1 MKVGLVGYSGSGKS
15 TVFTWLTGVVHDQS
29 AALRGQTGV
38 ARIPDT
44 RLIWLSDQFKPKKTT
59 YATLELVDTP
69 GLQVGDTKDNPRRL
83 GILREA
89 DGLLVVLNGYNGDPA
104 KELDNFRADCILADL
119 EIVSNRIPRVEAQ
132 LKKNKTLKEKEVDQ
146 LELDTLRK
154 VAVELEAGKSLAQM
168 GLPDAEEK
176 IIRAFQLLTLKPELV
191 LVNQG
196 DVDQPIPPYVLEL
209 SPHAMAAPV
218 KLEME
223 LLELPEADRASFMA
237 DLGMTA
243 LSRERI
249 LREIFYGMGRIV
261 FLTCGEDECRSW
273 AITKG
278 VPAQLAAGA
287 IHTDL
292 SAGFVRAEVIGFE
305 EYQKVGSFKEAK
317 AKGVLRLEGKT
328 YVVQDGDIMN
338 ILANK

>member
-15 TVFTWLTGVVHDQS
+15 TVFTWLTGVQS
-29 AALRGQTGV
+29 DPAAAQRGQTGV
-38 ARIPDT
+38 ARIPDS
-44 RLIWLSDQFKPKKTT
+44 RLAWLSEQFKPKKTT
-59 YATLELVDTP
+59 YATLDLVDTP
-69 GLQVGDTKDNPRRL
+69 GLLVGDTKDNPRRL

-89 DGLLVVLNGYNGDPA
+89 DGLLVILNGYSADPA
-104 KELDNFRADCILADL
+104 KELENFRADSILADL
-119 EIVSNRIPRVEAQ
+119 EIVTNRIPRLEAQ
-132 LKKNKTLKEKEVDQ
+132 LKKNKPTKEKEIDQ
-146 LELDTLRK
+146 FELETLRK
-154 VAVELEAGKSLAQM
+154 VVVRLESGQPAANM
-168 GLPDAEEK
+168 GLHEQEEK
-176 IIRAFQLLTLKPELV
+176 TVRAFQLLSLKSELA

-196 DVDQPIPPYVLEL
+196 DAGQQIPPSVLRL
-209 SPHAMAAPV
+209 APNALAAPV

-223 LLELPEADRASFMA
+223 LADLSETDRASFMA
-237 DLGMTA
+237 DLGMNEF
-243 LSRERI
+243 SRDRI
-249 LREIFYGMGRIV
+249 LRGIFYGMERIV
-261 FLTCGEDECRSW
+261 FLTAGEDECRSW

-278 VPAQLAAGA
+278 VNAQTAAGA

-292 SAGFVRAEVIGFE
+292 SAGFVRAEVIGLE